1 MLNTSVSFF
10 FAISN
15 FEGPTRRPCATFANH
30 GNDEMR
36 YRCGEQGIGHRW
48 LIADNAAGTPVAA
61 DEFLYNS
68 VAGPRIR
75 IIVEIEIL
83 GTV

>member
-1 MLNTSVSFF
+1 MKILL
-10 FAISN
+10 A
-15 FEGPTRRPCATFANH
+15 GHAPLLPTTAMTQCVIGAANKAL
-30 GNDEMR
+30 GTGG
-36 YRCGEQGIGHRW
+36 Y
-48 LIADNAAGTPVAA
+48 IADNAAGTPVAA

-68 VAGPRIR
+68 VACPRIR

>member
-1 MLNTSVSFF
+1 MTQCVIG
-10 FAISN
+10 A
-15 FEGPTRRPCATFANH
+15 ANKAL
-30 GNDEMR
+30 GTGG
-36 YRCGEQGIGHRW
+36 Y
-48 LIADNAAGTPVAA
+48 IADNAAGTPVAA